1 MQNPER
7 AESAESQVTVKLV
20 SNHAHPADRMTVT
33 ALADADGVPA
43 LSLKVVVVESPAGPE
58 VVARHGALKPEDLER
73 AAGQPWA
80 LYERMGPDVDGRWIF
95 YDTSM
100 RVSPRPSDDL
110 ESRPVRTRP
119 PM

>member
-1 MQNPER
+1 MDNPESTER
-7 AESAESQVTVKLV
+7 QITVKLV
-20 SNHAHPADRMTVT
+20 SNHAHAADRMTATV
-33 ALADADGVPA
+33 LADADGVPP
-43 LSLKVVVVESPAGPE
+43 LSLKVALVESAAGPE
-58 VVARHGALKPEDLER
+58 VVARHGELGPSDLER
-73 AAGQPWA
+73 AAGQQWA

-100 RVSPRPSDDL
+100 RISPPPSGDL